1 MSEITNRKRD
11 HIEIG
16 LKHDVSMKIPS
27 GYEQYSFIHQA
38 LPEMALEDV
47 SLETT
52 FLGKKI
58 GAPLLIS
65 SMTGGGGQAET
76 INRHLGEAAQALRL
90 PMAVG
95 SQRVIFEHPEVLPSF
110 KVARDAAPDVPI
122 FGNMGAVQLNYGIT
136 VKHIKEAVAFID
148 GDGLF
153 FHLNPLQEVVQTGG
167 DTNFRGLL
175 DQIGE
180 VTQSVDFPILVKE
193 VGCGIAPQLAV
204 ELERRGVRA
213 IDISG
218 AGGTSWASIEALRA
232 TDPRKRRLGEV
243 FSNWGIPSA
252 LSLKLC
258 REALPEGYPLI
269 ASGGIRTG
277 LDVAKAI
284 ALGADMA
291 AFAMP
296 LLEPATKST
305 QAVIDFLTQIM
316 DEIRVA
322 MFLAGARTIDQLK
335 NTPLLIGGQTPNTL
349 KD

>member
-16 LKHDVSMKIPS
+16 LKHDVSMKVPS
-27 GYEQYSFIHQA
+27 GYEHYSFMHQA
-38 LPEMALEDV
+38 LPECALEDV

-52 FLGKKI
+52 FLGRKI
-58 GAPLLIS
+58 SAPLLIS
-65 SMTGGGGQAET
+65 SMTGGGGEGET
-76 INRHLGEAAQALRL
+76 INRHLGEAAQILGL

-95 SQRVIFEHPEVLPSF
+95 SQRVIFEHPEVLSTF
-110 KVARDAAPDVPI
+110 KVARDSAPDVPI
-122 FGNMGAVQLNYGIT
+122 YGNIGAVQLNYGIT
-136 VKHIKEAVAFID
+136 VNHVKQAVELIG

-153 FHLNPLQEVVQTGG
+153 LHLNPLQEVIQTGG

-175 DQIGE
+175 DKIEE
-180 VTQSVDFPILVKE
+180 VAKSVDFPILIKE
-193 VGCGIAPQLAV
+193 VGCGIAPNLAV
-204 ELERRGVRA
+204 ELVNRGVQA

-232 TDPRKRRLGEV
+232 SDPVKRRLGEI

-252 LSLKLC
+252 VSLTLC
-258 REALPEGYPLI
+258 RDALPAGFPLI
-269 ASGGIRTG
+269 ASGGVRTG

-296 LLEPATKST
+296 LLKPATEST
-305 QAVIDFLTQIM
+305 QAVVDFLTQIM
-316 DEIRVA
+316 NEIKVT
-322 MFLAGARTIDQLK
+322 MFLAGAKNITELK
-335 NTPLLIGGQTPNTL
+335 KAPLM
-349 KD
+349 K

>member
-1 MSEITNRKRD
+1 MSDIKSRKSD

-16 LKHDVSMKIPS
+16 LKHDVSMKVPS
-27 GYEQYSFIHQA
+27 GYERFTFMHQA
-38 LPEMALEDV
+38 LPECALEDV

-65 SMTGGGGQAET
+65 SMTGGGGQAEE
-76 INRHLGEAAQALRL
+76 INRHLGEAAQALGV

-95 SQRVIFEHPEVLPSF
+95 SQRVIFEHPEVLGTF

-122 FGNMGAVQLNYGIT
+122 YGNMGAVQLNYGIT
-136 VKHIKEAVAFID
+136 TDHIKKAVELIG

-153 FHLNPLQEVVQTGG
+153 FHLNPLQEVIQTGG

-175 DQIGE
+175 DKIE
-180 VTQSVDFPILVKE
+180 DVVKTVDFPIFIKE
-193 VGCGIAPQLAV
+193 VGCGIAPNLAV
-204 ELERRGVRA
+204 DLAKRGIKA

-232 TDPRKRRLGEV
+232 TDPVKRRLGEV

-252 LSLKLC
+252 TSLMLC
-258 REALPEGYPLI
+258 REALSPEFPLI
-269 ASGGIRTG
+269 ASGGVRTG

-284 ALGADMA
+284 A
-291 AFAMP
+291 
-296 LLEPATKST
+296 
-305 QAVIDFLTQIM
+305 
-316 DEIRVA
+316 
-322 MFLAGARTIDQLK
+322 
-335 NTPLLIGGQTPNTL
+335 
-349 KD
+349 